1 MAAPIRKREGEGK
14 RVVKSGEYE
23 KYMRLA
29 LDLAAEA
36 GRAGEIPVG
45 CVIVDGTGAVLGR
58 GRNRREETRSVTGH
72 AELEALEAACRAR
85 GDWRLDDC
93 AAFVSLE
100 PCPMCAGALLN
111 ARIGALVYAAREPV
125 TGSAGSVLNL
135 FAEGYPGKTA
145 VTGGVLREESEGLLR
160 AFFAQRR

>member
-1 MAAPIRKREGEGK
+1 M
-14 RVVKSGEYE
+14 VKSGEYE

-45 CVIVDGTGAVLGR
+45 CVIVDDTGAVLGR

-111 ARIGALVYAAREPV
+111 ARLGALVYGAREPE

-135 FAEGYPGKTA
+135 FAEGYPWKCA
-145 VTGGVLREESEGLLR
+145 VVGGVLAEESRELLR
-160 AFFAQRR
+160 RAFERRREFSNKEQGTSNK